1 MTPQEA
7 KALFEEDLKDGKCND
22 NCPECNAKE
31 LAISALK
38 KQIPKRPNRNEYG
51 YFICPTCNSDDDSLM
66 YDSNYAERYN
76 YCHECGQALD
86 WSDTE

>member
-1 MTPQEA
+1 MISLSALDILRHPQNYDDSDINEA
-7 KALFEEDLKDGKCND
+7 IHCAVKALE
-22 NCPECNAKE
+22 
-31 LAISALK
+31 

>member
-1 MTPQEA
+1 MEIQEA
-7 KALFEEDLKDGKCND
+7 IDFFESFLKLIPANPYKESA
-22 NCPECNAKE
+22 ECS
-31 LAISALK
+31 IVALK

-86 WSDTE
+86 WSGSE

>member
-7 KALFEEDLKDGKCND
+7 IDFFESFLKLIPANPYKESA
-22 NCPECNAKE
+22 ECS
-31 LAISALK
+31 IVALK
-38 KQIPKRPNRNEYG
+38 KQVPKRPNRNEYG

-86 WSDTE
+86 WEDAE

>member
-7 KALFEEDLKDGKCND
+7 IDFFESFLKLIPANPYKESA
-22 NCPECNAKE
+22 ECS
-31 LAISALK
+31 IIALK